1 MHYII
6 KKIGGKFFFYKEIIN
21 MKYNVI
27 KPEIFMKANNSEKDP
42 KKYADE

>member
-1 MHYII
+1 M
-6 KKIGGKFFFYKEIIN
+6 EINFLFMIQN
-21 MKYNVI
+21 II